1 MKSLVTNRLGLS
13 LRWFSAYGP
22 GTSGSRSCSG
32 TRLPPAFKGLSH
44 CSRTF
49 HKYRGR
55 TITRPIPPSSLENL
69 RAVTTPCKSSKP
81 LTTCTPTTPT
91 ATTTRTRTRTT
102 LTTANSSTFP
112 ALERVSTGSAFSSP
126 RLFSSSSSSSLVQSS
141 TLPVMASD
149 SQWTGV
155 QVRKTFLDFFAERG
169 HNVGMQPSLRHMIAG
184 YPSSP
189 PLRCP
194 VLSVAAGEKKRKEKP
209 ERAFPHASPACARR
223 NNGPRHAAMPSL
235 PSLYTIVQHGTF
247 ICNALTIFASCAQ
260 SPRRRSSLTM
270 TPHCYSQMRA

>member
-1 MKSLVTNRLGLS
+1 MKSLVTNSSGLW
-13 LRWFSAYGP
+13 LRWSSAYGP
-22 GTSGSRSCSG
+22 GTSCSG

-49 HKYRGR
+49 HGR

-69 RAVTTPCKSSKP
+69 RAVTTSCKSTKP
-81 LTTCTPTTPT
+81 LTTCTPTPTPT

-112 ALERVSTGSAFSSP
+112 ALERVSTGSASFSSRLFSS
-126 RLFSSSSSSSLVQSS
+126 RLFSSSSSLFQSS
-141 TLPVMASD
+141 TMASD

-169 HNVGMQPSLRHMIAG
+169 HNVGMQTSLRHMIAG
-184 YPSSP
+184 CPSSP
-189 PLRCP
+189 PLPFPALPCP
-194 VLSVAAGEKKRKEKP
+194 SRREKRKRK
-209 ERAFPHASPACARR
+209 RAFSHASTACARR
-223 NNGPRHAAMPSL
+223 NNGLRHAAMLSL
-235 PSLYTIVQHGTF
+235 HSLYTTLHHDTF
-247 ICNALTIFASCAQ
+247 ISNALTIFASCAQ

-270 TPHCYSQMRA
+270 TPHCSSRMRA

>member
-69 RAVTTPCKSSKP
+69 RAVTTPCKPTKP

-112 ALERVSTGSAFSSP
+112 ALERVSTGSASSSS
-126 RLFSSSSSSSLVQSS
+126 RLFSSSSFSSSSSSLVQSS

-169 HNVGMQPSLRHMIAG
+169 HNVGMQTSLRHMIAG

-194 VLSVAAGEKKRKEKP
+194 ALSVAAGEKKTEK
-209 ERAFPHASPACARR
+209 RNLRGHSHMLHLHAPAA
-223 NNGPRHAAMPSL
+223 
-235 PSLYTIVQHGTF
+235 
-247 ICNALTIFASCAQ
+247 
-260 SPRRRSSLTM
+260 TM
-270 TPHCYSQMRA
+270 G

>member
-1 MKSLVTNRLGLS
+1 MKSLVTNSSGLW
-13 LRWFSAYGP
+13 LRWSSAYGP

-69 RAVTTPCKSSKP
+69 RAITTSSCKS
-81 LTTCTPTTPT
+81 TITCTPTTPT
-91 ATTTRTRTRTT
+91 AATTTRTRTTRTT
-102 LTTANSSTFP
+102 ATTANTSTFP
-112 ALERVSTGSAFSSP
+112 ALERVTTGSASSR
-126 RLFSSSSSSSLVQSS
+126 RLFSSSSSLFQSS
-141 TLPVMASD
+141 TLPAMASD

-169 HNVGMQPSLRHMIAG
+169 HNVGMQTSLRHMIDRC
-184 YPSSP
+184 PSSP
-189 PLRCP
+189 HPMPCRP
-194 VLSVAAGEKKRKEKP
+194 ARKKEKRKK
-209 ERAFPHASPACARR
+209 ERAFSHASTACAHRK
-223 NNGPRHAAMPSL
+223 NGQRYAAMPSL
-235 PSLYTIVQHGTF
+235 HSLYTTVRYDTF
-247 ICNALTIFASCAQ
+247 KLNALTIFASSAQ

-270 TPHCYSQMRA
+270 TPHCSSRMRA